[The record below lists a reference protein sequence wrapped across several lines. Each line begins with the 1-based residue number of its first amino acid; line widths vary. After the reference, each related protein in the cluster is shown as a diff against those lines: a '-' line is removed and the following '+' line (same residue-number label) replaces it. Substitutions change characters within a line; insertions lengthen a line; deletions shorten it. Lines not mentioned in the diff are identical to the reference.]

1 MAPVSL
7 FARNYLSSVV
17 KLKHNHT
24 HLNCLRAL
32 SFRMMPLVSFII
44 MALGLCLS
52 LSLVS
57 ESKPLHRKHRSEPGG
72 LLFNYPYHP
81 GKTVFK
87 LHQNLVG
94 RDFFQAFRWETEN
107 DPTHGRVNYVD
118 MKTAIAEN
126 LTHGR
131 KSIVNDEPFNCNPD
145 MTVATNDKFTMCVD
159 SKNIVSPTARGRS
172 SNRISSYE
180 TYTDSVLVLD
190 VQHVPDS
197 ICGVWP
203 AFWTVTASGNWP
215 NGGEIDIY
223 EGTSRLE
230 SEEINSKKHCT
241 YRCEREHSK
250 LSLSPHISQLR
261 NARCQKTKR
270 VCMPS

>member
-145 MTVATNDKFTMCVD
+145 MTVATNDSSLCV
-159 SKNIVSPTARGRS
+159 SIPK
-172 SNRISSYE
+172 ISSRPLLEVEVAIASHPTRRIQIPFWSLMCNMYQTLYVE
-180 TYTDSVLVLD
+180 FG
-190 VQHVPDS
+190 QH
-197 ICGVWP
+197 
-203 AFWTVTASGNWP
+203 SGP
-215 NGGEIDIY
+215 
-223 EGTSRLE
+223 
-230 SEEINSKKHCT
+230 
-241 YRCEREHSK
+241 
-250 LSLSPHISQLR
+250 
-261 NARCQKTKR
+261 
-270 VCMPS
+270 